1 MLTRYGK
8 STRKWNWL
16 AGTLAVAFTLS
27 CGGALADEL
36 GEVEI
41 GGQMPDFTLK
51 VVGTEDEE
59 VTLSELEE
67 KLVVVYFR
75 CNHCPWIVG
84 SDPHFN
90 ALVEDFEDYEE
101 VVFYG
106 INPHDNMPTE
116 RILEYAAEMELNRT
130 ILRDVGHQYADLVGA
145 TRTPEV
151 YIVDNRDPENMMV
164 LKYHGAFDDRD
175 VPREAGETNYVAN
188 ALRQLL
194 AGEEVELAQVNA
206 WGCTINR

>member
-1 MLTRYGK
+1 M
-8 STRKWNWL
+8 RKRHGMSKLSWM
-16 AGTLAVAFTLS
+16 AGTLALAFTLS
-27 CGGALADEL
+27 GAAAAQEL

-41 GGQMPDFTLK
+41 GGHMPDFTMP

-67 KLVVVYFR
+67 QLVVLYFR

-90 ALVEDFEDYEE
+90 ALVEGFEEYEE

-106 INPHDNMPTE
+106 INPHDGMSDE
-116 RILEYAAEMELNRT
+116 QIVEYAEEAEVNRT
-130 ILRDVGHQYADLVGA
+130 ILRDVGHEYADEVGA

-151 YIVDNRDPENMMV
+151 FIVDNRDPDDMMV

-175 VPREAGETNYVAN
+175 VPNEAGETNYVAE
-188 ALRQLL
+188 ALAQLL
-194 AGEEVELAQVNA
+194 AGDEVEVAEVDA

>member
-1 MLTRYGK
+1 M
-8 STRKWNWL
+8 RKRHGMSKLSWI
-16 AGTLAVAFTLS
+16 AGTLALAFTLS
-27 CGGALADEL
+27 GAAAAQEL

-41 GGQMPDFTLK
+41 GGHMPDFTMP

-67 KLVVVYFR
+67 QLVVLYFR

-90 ALVEDFEDYEE
+90 ALVEAFEEE
-101 VVFYG
+101 HGDEVSFYG
-106 INPHDNMPTE
+106 INPHDGMSDE
-116 RILEYAAEMELNRT
+116 QIVEYAEEAEVNRT
-130 ILRDVGHQYADLVGA
+130 ILRDVGHEYADEVGA

-151 YIVDNRDPENMMV
+151 YIVDNRDPDDMMV

-175 VPREAGETNYVAN
+175 VPNEAGETNYVAE
-188 ALRQLL
+188 ALAQLL
-194 AGEEVELAQVNA
+194 AGDEVEVAEVDA

>member
-1 MLTRYGK
+1 M
-8 STRKWNWL
+8 RKRHGMSKLSWI
-16 AGTLAVAFTLS
+16 AGTLALAFTLS
-27 CGGALADEL
+27 GAAVADEL

-41 GGQMPDFTLK
+41 GGQMPDVTLK

-67 KLVVVYFR
+67 QLVVLTFR

-84 SDPHFN
+84 SDPQFN
-90 ALVEDFEDYEE
+90 ALVEAFEEHEE

-106 INPHDNMPTE
+106 INPHDDMPTE
-116 RILEYAAEMELNRT
+116 RILEYAEEMELNFP
-130 ILRDVGHQYADLVGA
+130 ILRDVGHEYADQVGA

-151 YIVDNRDPENMMV
+151 YVVDNRDPDNMMV

-175 VPREAGETNYVAN
+175 VPNEAGETNYVAE
-188 ALRQLL
+188 ALAQLL
-194 AGEEVELAQVNA
+194 AGDEVEVAEVDA